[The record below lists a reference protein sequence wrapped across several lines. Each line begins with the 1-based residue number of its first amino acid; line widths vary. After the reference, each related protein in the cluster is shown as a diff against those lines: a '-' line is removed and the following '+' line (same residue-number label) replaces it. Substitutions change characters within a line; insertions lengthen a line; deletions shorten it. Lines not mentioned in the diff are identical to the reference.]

1 MTFGPGGVEWSPMN
15 NKSWKP
21 EVKVEGK
28 WATNGLR
35 FETQTEAFESA
46 MQTRMRW
53 WAVDDV
59 RATESQDAVNYRM
72 TEGKLVAVSN

>member
-1 MTFGPGGVEWSPMN
+1 MN

-21 EVKVEGK
+21 EVKVDGS

-35 FETQTEAFESA
+35 FATQTEAFESA
-46 MQTRMRW
+46 VQIQMRW

-59 RATESQDAVNYRM
+59 RATESQDEVNYQM
-72 TEGKLVAVSN
+72 VDGKLAAVEPVGA

>member
-1 MTFGPGGVEWSPMN
+1 MN

-21 EVKVEGK
+21 EVKVDGS

-35 FETQTEAFESA
+35 FATQAEAFESA

-53 WAVDDV
+53 WVVDDV
-59 RATESQDAVNYRM
+59 RATESQDEVNYQM
-72 TEGKLVAVSN
+72 VDGKLVAVEPVGA

>member
-1 MTFGPGGVEWSPMN
+1 MMN

-35 FETQTEAFESA
+35 FATEVEAFESA

-53 WAVDDV
+53 WMVDDV
-59 RATESQDAVNYRM
+59 RATESEDAVNYQM

>member
-1 MTFGPGGVEWSPMN
+1 MSTM

-21 EVKVEGK
+21 EVLVEGK
-28 WATNGLR
+28 WSTNGLR
-35 FETQTEAFESA
+35 FGTQTEAFESA

-53 WAVDDV
+53 LVDDV
-59 RATESQDAVNYRM
+59 RATESEDPINYQL

>member
-1 MTFGPGGVEWSPMN
+1 MN
-15 NKSWKP
+15 NKSWKT
-21 EVKVEGK
+21 EVLVEGK

-35 FETQTEAFESA
+35 FGTQTEAFESA

-53 WAVDDV
+53 WLVDDV
-59 RATESQDAVNYRM
+59 RATESEDVVNYQM

>member
-1 MTFGPGGVEWSPMN
+1 MN

-28 WATNGLR
+28 WSTNGLR
-35 FETQTEAFESA
+35 FATEVEAYESA

-53 WAVDDV
+53 WLVDDV
-59 RATESQDAVNYRM
+59 RATESEDAVNYQM
-72 TEGKLVAVSN
+72 TEGKLVEVNN